1 MGESLK
7 PEIRV
12 FTDLENASHSLAEKI
27 VEEAGEAV
35 AKRGRFTLALSGGKT
50 PGLLYSRL
58 ASEYSTKIEWPAV
71 HLFWGDERYVPQEH
85 PDNNFAMAYP
95 ALISKIP
102 LPPQNIHCI
111 NTGLENPGKAAD
123 TYEEILREFFRDSE
137 AEDFPTFDVILLG
150 MGKDGHTASLFPG
163 SPVLDEKNRWV
174 VAVQAPSS
182 FSPKNRITLTLPVI
196 NKSISVFFL
205 VSGSEKASVLKSILE
220 EPDTAGKLYPA
231 AMVKARRKLIWYVDE
246 VAFKNISSLP
256 YKVVKF

>member
-102 LPPQNIHCI
+102 LPTQNIHCI

-123 TYEEILREFFRDSE
+123 TYEEILREFFRD
-137 AEDFPTFDVILLG
+137 
-150 MGKDGHTASLFPG
+150 
-163 SPVLDEKNRWV
+163 
-174 VAVQAPSS
+174 
-182 FSPKNRITLTLPVI
+182 
-196 NKSISVFFL
+196 FFY
-205 VSGSEKASVLKSILE
+205 
-220 EPDTAGKLYPA
+220 KLYPNLLTLFIFR
-231 AMVKARRKLIWYVDE
+231 ARSGRAFPRTLYSGKL
-246 VAFKNISSLP
+246 
-256 YKVVKF
+256 